1 MSETTTWWIVPS
13 WESLMQRHEAATG
26 KYRFTVTLRCA
37 PGGNQGYERMHA
49 RDGFDRVH
57 PWVAEGLVGAAAME
71 SCYAETI
78 RAALE
83 FNTFPTHYAPRTDGG
98 GRASRLAVCGAEL
111 KQRRRGRRAAAWVGP
126 EGIGIPGSPNQ
137 ATTDALAVTC
147 AACRE
152 LAAPVTAAIRDLERA
167 TGA

>member
-1 MSETTTWWIVPS
+1 MSETTWWIVPS
-13 WESLMQRHEAATG
+13 WETLMQRHEAATG
-26 KYRFTVTLRCA
+26 KYSFTVTLRCA

-57 PWVAEGLVGAAAME
+57 HWVAEGLVGAAAMK
-71 SCYAETI
+71 SCYKATV

-83 FNTFPTHYAPRTDGG
+83 INTFPVHYAPRAHGG
-98 GRASRLAVCGAEL
+98 GRGSRRAVCGAGL
-111 KQRRRGRRAAAWVGP
+111 KQRRSKGGKASWAGP
-126 EGIGIPGSPNQ
+126 EGVGIPGSPNQ

-152 LAAPVTAAIRDLERA
+152 LAAPVVSAIRDLERA
-167 TGA
+167 SGA

>member
-1 MSETTTWWIVPS
+1 MSETTWWIVPS
-13 WESLMQRHEAATG
+13 WETLMQRHEAATDA
-26 KYRFTVTLRCA
+26 YNMEITVRCA
-37 PGGNQGYERMHA
+37 PGGNRGYERMHS

-57 PWVAEGLVGAAAME
+57 RWVAEALVGAATLE
-71 SCYAETI
+71 SCYTKTI

-83 FNTFPTHYAPRTDGG
+83 FNTFPVHYAPRAHGG
-98 GRASRLAVCGAEL
+98 GRGSCKAVCGAEL
-111 KQRRRGRRAAAWVGP
+111 KQRRRGRRAAAWIGP
-126 EGIGIPGSPNQ
+126 EGVGIPGSPNQ

-152 LAAPVTAAIRDLERA
+152 LAAPVSAAIRDLERA